1 MRPASAWKLALIGAG
16 IVGLVLAATATLRGG
31 GPQTVLTRIRSL
43 LGAKSRAPAPSLPAA
58 AGHATPEESVPL
70 FSDLT
75 FDDSGYEYAAAFSA
89 PIKDPSS
96 LIEMRDSVVGRGR
109 RGIAFMEAK
118 LAALDPADPA
128 TPFRRM
134 ESHMFIGALLMHEGD
149 WIKAAAGFAQAQ
161 TADPSLPHL
170 ALANL
175 DALRGVAA
183 LRRGEI
189 ENCVACCNES
199 SCIFPLGRR
208 GRPSPDRRLARGD
221 PPLHRATSSS
231 GPKTWASGGS

>member
-1 MRPASAWKLALIGAG
+1 
-16 IVGLVLAATATLRGG
+16 
-31 GPQTVLTRIRSL
+31 
-43 LGAKSRAPAPSLPAA
+43 
-58 AGHATPEESVPL
+58 
-70 FSDLT
+70 
-75 FDDSGYEYAAAFSA
+75 
-89 PIKDPSS
+89 
-96 LIEMRDSVVGRGR
+96 
-109 RGIAFMEAK
+109 MEAK

-199 SCIFPLGRR
+199 SCIFPLAAAAVHRQTSGSREAIEHFTRYLRQRPDDLGVKWLLNVAYMTLGEYPDGVPTEFILPMGRFAAPGGTR
-208 GRPSPDRRLARGD
+208 REGCRTWRPRSD
-221 PPLHRATSSS
+221 
-231 GPKTWASGGS
+231 